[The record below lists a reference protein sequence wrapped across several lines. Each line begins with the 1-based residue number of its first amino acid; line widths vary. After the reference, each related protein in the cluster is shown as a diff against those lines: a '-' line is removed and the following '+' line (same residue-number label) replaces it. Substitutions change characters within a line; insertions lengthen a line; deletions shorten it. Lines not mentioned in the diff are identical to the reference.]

1 MEKGQ
6 VTLVTFGNGGVLV
19 GVDWY
24 NIHGKDLPC
33 VRLDPLNTKHPI
45 GETFDGDYEEIE
57 KSGDINNDRD
67 CVLLSFSKVESVDVM
82 LRALTAV
89 RVALTEEDP
98 TQDPTEQT
106 LNQTF

>member
-1 MEKGQ
+1 MEKGHA
-6 VTLVTFGNGGVLV
+6 TLVTFGNGGVLV
-19 GVDWY
+19 SVDWY

-45 GETFDGDYEEIE
+45 GETLGRDYEEIE
-57 KSGDINNDRD
+57 KAGEINKDSD

-89 RVALTEEDP
+89 RVALTAEDP

-106 LNQTF
+106 INQTF